1 MTKLRLALPALF
13 VFLFAATLW
22 GRDQQ
27 PQIRIGYWR
36 GMRVTY
42 TWVPGKDGKGKA
54 IFEGD
59 ILLDNLEESPNSPRS
74 LSLGVA
80 YSSYLWPAVD
90 GLVSI

>member
-13 VFLFAATLW
+13 VFLFVATLW

-27 PQIRIGYWR
+27 QSQIRIGYWR

-54 IFEGD
+54 IYQGD
-59 ILLDNLEESPNSPRS
+59 ILLDQSRGIAQRS
-74 LSLGVA
+74 A
-80 YSSYLWPAVD
+80 
-90 GLVSI
+90 